1 MLCILYF
8 WAVHLFSY
16 TKTVH
21 LYVLSFWTF
30 SVYVLSHVRLFATPW
45 TVACQVP
52 LSMGFPRQEYWS
64 TLPFPPPRDLPNP
77 GIETVPL
84 GSPALA
90 GRLFTTS
97 ATWEVPFWTLT
108 KGNILISQSLHKYLL
123 LTLKSQSITNTIWS
137 IPWPQ
142 PPIPPRPFLIKS
154 YCWSLIKSNYLG
166 REGKNKVII
175 FEVLKIY
182 PFI

>member
-1 MLCILYF
+1 MDEWDLARKSNLSFLKTLCVLYF
-8 WAVHLFSY
+8 GAVHLFSY

-21 LYVLSFWTF
+21 LYILSFWTF
-30 SVYVLSHVRLFATPW
+30 CVYVLSHVWLFATPW

-64 TLPFPPPRDLPNP
+64 ALPFPPPGDLPNP

-97 ATWEVPFWTLT
+97 ATWEAPFWTLT

-123 LTLKSQSITNTIWS
+123 LIKKWKYNKHYLKHPLATAFNPTHALSH
-137 IPWPQ
+137 
-142 PPIPPRPFLIKS
+142 K
-154 YCWSLIKSNYLG
+154 K
-166 REGKNKVII
+166 
-175 FEVLKIY
+175 
-182 PFI
+182 